1 MAPSTLHQSVINAI
15 NPHRVHPQQ
24 AYLSVRARPLLPGTP
39 ARCRIGPGAL
49 SVRVPSRAAR
59 AWRHLMCARAPPRR
73 RINGRQGQRQQQ
85 EEQADGRGWYGKL
98 KTHVRDVAF
107 RTRDFRSCGTPCSPA
122 RRCVARAP
130 LHSCS
135 HALALLYSAGGCLPG
150 LASNSR
156 VGAWQLHRLSLSGG
170 RSTQHVEARCT
181 ARDSTSVWLRHAQ
194 PCGVLVAHS
203 TARPHPI
210 QLPPTRSPW
219 KPSDRRFSLRGKQ
232 S

>member
-1 MAPSTLHQSVINAI
+1 MGDDSDTCATASRRGTSASSVKDKMS
-15 NPHRVHPQQ
+15 
-24 AYLSVRARPLLPGTP
+24 LSLLVTPPGGVVAKVRGF
-39 ARCRIGPGAL
+39 
-49 SVRVPSRAAR
+49 
-59 AWRHLMCARAPPRR
+59 
-73 RINGRQGQRQQQ
+73 
-85 EEQADGRGWYGKL
+85 GRGWYGKL

-203 TARPHPI
+203 PARPHPI